1 MFSKQLK
8 KYRKIH
14 GVSQAKFA
22 NAIGVSQQAI
32 AKWETDKSTPDPYM
46 LENISKFFNISVDAL
61 LGIKRKEDEFQI
73 STNDMN
79 QFLSQARIVFDGNA
93 VDLNEKDRV
102 ILEQSLRIAFMAIKN
117 RKKEKTITQLAEA
130 VNKI

>member
-1 MFSKQLK
+1 MFTKQLK

-22 NAIGVSQQAI
+22 NAIGVSQQAV

-61 LGIKRKEDEFQI
+61 LGIKRNEDEFQI
-73 STNDMN
+73 PTNDMN
-79 QFLSQARIVFDGNA
+79 QFLSQARIVFDGNV
-93 VDLNEKDRV
+93 VDLNEKK
-102 ILEQSLRIAFMAIKN
+102 QSYIRTVF
-117 RKKEKTITQLAEA
+117 EDSFHGY
-130 VNKI
+130 

>member
-22 NAIGVSQQAI
+22 NAIGVSQQAV

-61 LGIKRKEDEFQI
+61 LGIKRNEDEFQI
-73 STNDMN
+73 PTNDMN
-79 QFLSQARIVFDGNA
+79 QFLSQARIVFDGNV
-93 VDLNEKDRV
+93 VDLNEKK
-102 ILEQSLRIAFMAIKN
+102 QSYIRTVF
-117 RKKEKTITQLAEA
+117 EDSFHGY
-130 VNKI
+130 

>member
-14 GVSQAKFA
+14 GISQAKFA

-93 VDLNEKDRV
+93 VDLNEKDRA
-102 ILEQSLRIAFMAIKN
+102 ILEQSLRIAFMAIK
-117 RKKEKTITQLAEA
+117 K
-130 VNKI
+130 